1 MAMQQDQDQAQILPL
16 AGFPIRSMSASALS
30 NLLQERLGSPRQTAL
45 LIANTNLILQCQ
57 PLREWICS
65 DNVVLVNDGIGLD
78 IAALLMHQQRYQVN
92 LNGTDFL
99 PYFLT
104 GLRSPRKIFLYGGK
118 PGVADKAAGVIKQKF
133 GQEVVGHMD
142 GYTAIAP
149 AALCEAINCSGAEIV
164 LVAMGNPL
172 QEEWIRKHMGLLDA
186 KLFVGVGALFDF
198 LSGGVKRAPLWV
210 QKIRFEWLYRLLQE
224 PKRLAKRYTL
234 DIVKFLYV
242 CFRYKK

>member
-1 MAMQQDQDQAQILPL
+1 MQQDHPQVLPL
-16 AGFPIRSMSASALS
+16 ASFPIRSMTASSLS
-30 NLLQERLGSPRQTAL
+30 DLLQERLGSAHKTAL

-57 PLREWICS
+57 PLRDWICS
-65 DNVVLVNDGIGLD
+65 DEVVLVNDGIGLD
-78 IAALLMHQQRYQVN
+78 IAALIKHGRRYQAN

-104 GLRSPRKIFLYGGK
+104 GLRTPRKVFLYGGK
-118 PGVADKAAGVIKQKF
+118 PGVAEKAGELIRQKC
-133 GQEVVGHMD
+133 GQQVVGCID
-142 GYTAIAP
+142 GYTVIAP
-149 AALCEAINCSGAEIV
+149 TALCGAINRSGAEIV

-172 QEEWIRKHMGLLDA
+172 QEEWIHNHMRALDA

-210 QKIRFEWLYRLLQE
+210 QKIRFEWLFRLIQE
-224 PKRLAKRYTL
+224 PKRLVKRYTL

-242 CFRYKK
+242 CVRY